1 MTFVEKQFK
10 TAICEYYNTL
20 YSKTTQLE
28 LKKTIKC
35 ILMATLKIN
44 NLY

>member
-28 LKKTIKC
+28 LKKQSNAFSW
-35 ILMATLKIN
+35 LR
-44 NLY
+44 